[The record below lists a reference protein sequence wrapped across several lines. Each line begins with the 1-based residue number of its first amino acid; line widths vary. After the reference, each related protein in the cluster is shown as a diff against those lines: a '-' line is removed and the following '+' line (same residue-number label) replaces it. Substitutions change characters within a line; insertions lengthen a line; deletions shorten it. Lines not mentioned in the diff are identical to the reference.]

1 VCGAEGGGDDL
12 DGGDDD
18 GGRVEG
24 FELNNEV
31 GAWWERLGQ
40 KMPQKNVLHKII
52 FVLRS
57 DNSSVNTVLLT
68 ADRLQQT
75 ASCGATYSPE

>member
-1 VCGAEGGGDDL
+1 VCDAEGGGDDL

-40 KMPQKNVLHKII
+40 KMPQKKCVAQN
-52 FVLRS
+52 
-57 DNSSVNTVLLT
+57 
-68 ADRLQQT
+68 
-75 ASCGATYSPE
+75 